1 MYLEP
6 SKDHCGRSE
15 REEGWEESVLV
26 LFLTFC
32 ETVSETVSEIERLR
46 EGEGG
51 RERGEKILEMY
62 SMYNT
67 HHVHECICRH
77 TVWVI
82 KKFPF
87 RLRGTVFQRYY
98 ALRFRTVSVFIIS
111 VLLILTRSTC
121 ERTGRCETDNGRCGK
136 DNGRCGTDDSRG
148 SSPPSGKRRLC

>member
-77 TVWVI
+77 MRQREGGGRILEMYICTHIYTYVY
-82 KKFPF
+82 
-87 RLRGTVFQRYY
+87 VF
-98 ALRFRTVSVFIIS
+98 SW
-111 VLLILTRSTC
+111 
-121 ERTGRCETDNGRCGK
+121 
-136 DNGRCGTDDSRG
+136 
-148 SSPPSGKRRLC
+148 